1 MKHNLL
7 KSVIISVILLMGV
20 SNAWG
25 ITFSGGYVYF
35 DNTNTNWSGVFELVA
50 HQYKNK
56 DHIGCTTMNKISG
69 TNNLY
74 YVADPNG
81 TNWGDIWGWRVMC
94 NEAAWGSQDCS
105 ESNLKTYAT
114 HYTASDNNNGLT
126 SGYSYL
132 CYGASTNNNCTLTRT
147 SLGNSSTQYNSLNY
161 TQTIQQ
167 YLSTDNGSTFATSTA
182 SIATLKVTAN
192 KLDGRNTT
200 TSNSGTIASG
210 QSSATCSAARTATV
224 TYSVANI
231 KSGYTFIGWYDG
243 NTQKSTSTTYT
254 YQATGAKTITAR
266 FEKTYAVT
274 ISEGAN
280 GTVSPTGSQQV
291 GSTSVT
297 IKATA
302 NTGYKFKNWTITGG
316 VAIANANNATTTITA
331 TATGTV
337 KANFEEDLS
346 SNWKL
351 IGDNQTNSPFGDDYT
366 YSNGK
371 AMTKKSGHS
380 TESNVY
386 ITLDIKHLPASYY
399 GFKVATSNSD
409 NDKYGYG
416 TGEGYYITF
425 NRSASNSQKQVY
437 SGSQH
442 ELKFIPDALGEY
454 EFRVN
459 YPSNKY
465 VYVTFPTAYAVTFDK
480 GTGGSSV
487 TAKYSNTSFSSG
499 TKVQSGKTVTFTQS
513 ASAGYTFKEWNTKS
527 DGTGTTLSTNATY
540 THTVATTNTVYAIYT
555 PNKYTVK
562 FNANGGTGSMADQA
576 FIYGTSQNLTA
587 NAFTNIGYS
596 FNGWNTNAAGN
607 GTKHADQAS
616 VINLT
621 TTNNGTV
628 NLYAQWAEI
637 KHAITIKSNNNTF
650 GTVDKSSASVGQHTA
665 VSITA
670 TSKIGYV
677 FKNWTAT
684 DGITITNAN
693 AASTTIKATQTG
705 TVTANFEKAKTTTVY
720 LKPNAAWKQ
729 ASARFAVY
737 YWNNSQNSW
746 ASMTAIDCNNEYY
759 SAEIPSDCTGFQF
772 VRMNGA
778 NNTNSD
784 GNVWNRTSNLTVP
797 KDSKT
802 MLDMSKVY
810 LKPNGNW
817 KTGGARFAAYF
828 YVSSDGNKNTWVDM
842 TITNEDGVYY
852 CQYPSDQNY
861 DNVIFGRMNGSTTAN
876 NWDNRWDQT
885 NGMSLYSGENYFTID
900 EGQWGGNGNEGSGA
914 TGKWSYKFSEPT
926 YDVTLNSS
934 EFGNYGFT
942 LNGQTYTSP
951 ASESIVYQVP
961 IGATIQLF
969 ATPHNEAYND
979 NLMMNQG
986 GTQTEVSANNTSLTI
1001 DCNTILDDNY
1011 KTTGTHVVYLAVPNN
1026 GGDWVNNAAT
1036 EHYAYA
1042 FHSRT
1047 GSGQGAAIKMTE
1059 LATVY
1064 VEQVPHFCYRCEI
1077 PAGYNTIRFEKRTSG
1092 GVINIKTVDLNY
1104 QIPFNSVNCYRLNGK
1119 SGSLFTGVW
1128 ETLPAIADDY
1138 RILYVE
1144 QTVEYGEIIF
1154 DKSHPSDIVKL
1165 TSTGEEAI
1173 VSLHLYN
1180 KRAGGVNGTNNA
1192 AVILQRCTGYD
1203 VGGVAQWEEVEYHMV
1218 YNYLFSDA
1226 SAALLPGRRNT
1237 VELQVHD
1244 GLEVIKAVAD
1254 SEEHD
1259 YGSGV
1264 WNFTVKKTEGS
1275 ATLLL
1280 DEEHLKPYEG
1290 NYYIRT
1296 SNTEGG
1302 WINYSI
1308 PANYMTFSSYAKKHS
1323 DFSHYFCRWVN
1334 ISKDSPNVKFVV
1346 ANDYGT
1352 NISKELAGDEI
1363 IGQGTSNLPANAN
1376 VRWQWNMVTNEVK
1389 RAYIDGA
1396 TENNI
1401 TITKNTANPV
1411 KLDDAGNWIY
1421 RTDLANIAPGDK
1433 ITAITA
1439 NYNGKSQTL
1448 LENTY
1453 QTDGMPMLEGE
1464 GTGYSVRVR
1473 YDFKINETTVYLIPT
1488 NNSTDATTNIDVLI
1502 ERTNQE
1508 DAQQVSN
1515 AIKAADTENGYTV
1528 YAVMSFT
1535 QDHIEGSGTQSEKL
1549 YYWVSFPFDVRI
1561 SDVFGFGE
1569 YGVHWIM
1576 EYYDGAERA
1585 KNGAWIDSPTYWR
1598 YITDTTSVQGRA
1610 NTESLNCGILKA
1622 NQGYV
1627 LALALN
1633 IANMGIF
1640 TNTDKVSLYFP
1651 SMSPITTQIDGNII
1665 ETTVEL
1671 APYTCTI
1678 ERDNRDKHDSNWH
1691 IIGVPSFSDKQQT
1704 LTQDNL
1710 LYFYTRDQKNDT
1722 YTPTYAKDKEVTF
1735 KSLHSYMVQYA
1746 GTINWAAEWTLSQ
1759 PQGLAAKRNADEEKT
1774 HSLRLELSQNGT
1786 YNDQTL
1792 ITLQEEGATEAFD
1805 MNLDLSKMMNAGNN
1819 IYTLAGEELIQ
1830 VAGNSLPIA
1839 NTVIPVGVQ
1848 IATAGEYTF
1857 AMPDGTDGIVVELID
1872 YETNI
1877 RTNLMLDEY
1886 TVDLNAGTNEA
1897 RFALHVKPNKVTTSL
1912 EDGEITTTNGKVRK
1926 FLIDGVLYLQ
1936 KDGNIYDAQGKLIR

>member
-20 SNAWG
+20 SNVWALDANNAR
-25 ITFSGGYVYF
+25 IYF
-35 DNTNTNWSGVFELVA
+35 DNTNSKWTYVQLVGGHNTWSSGTALS
-50 HQYKNK
+50 
-56 DHIGCTTMNKISG
+56 KISN
-69 TNNLY
+69 TNNLWTTAWSWSSYTYFMFIDASGSWPGESKEAWNRKGDLNYSATITHNVGSNTYFY
-74 YVADPNG
+74 YPSSNDKNTGYTTSQQITDYAALNYDQTVQQHLSTNG
-81 TNWGDIWGWRVMC
+81 S
-94 NEAAWGSQDCS
+94 A
-105 ESNLKTYAT
+105 
-114 HYTASDNNNGLT
+114 YTA
-126 SGYSYL
+126 
-132 CYGASTNNNCTLTRT
+132 
-147 SLGNSSTQYNSLNY
+147 
-161 TQTIQQ
+161 
-167 YLSTDNGSTFATSTA
+167 STA
-182 SIATLKVTAN
+182 SIATVKVSSYKLTNATTAAADS
-192 KLDGRNTT
+192 K
-200 TSNSGTIASG
+200 TIASG
-210 QSSATCSAARTATV
+210 SSSATCSAARTATV
-224 TYSVANI
+224 TYSVTGVNT
-231 KSGYTFIGWYDG
+231 GYKFVGWYDG

-254 YQATGAKTITAR
+254 YQATEAKTITAR

-274 ISEGAN
+274 ISAGAN
-280 GTVSPTGSQQV
+280 GTVSPTSSQQV
-291 GSTSVT
+291 GSTNVT

-302 NTGYKFKNWTITGG
+302 NTGYKFKNWTKTGG
-316 VAIANANNATTTITA
+316 VVIANANNATTTITA

-351 IGDNQTNSPFGDDYT
+351 IGDNQTNSPFGDNYT
-366 YSNGK
+366 YSSGK

-416 TGEGYYITF
+416 TSEGYYITF

-437 SGSQH
+437 RGSQH

-465 VYVTFPTAYAVTFDK
+465 VYVTFPTAYAVTFGK

-555 PNKYTVK
+555 KKPDKTIYLEPTGHWNSDKAVFQAHVWQTGKTGVNLNMTGVGDPSYADSENKSLYKYYKVEVPAEYDNILFFRK
-562 FNANGGTGSMADQA
+562 DNFA
-576 FIYGTSQNLTA
+576 TA
-587 NAFTNIGYS
+587 NENAWNKTGDLTIPIDNNVLYTITYAGKGQAESYNPAATGTWKAANLVYTITLGYCD
-596 FNGWNTNAAGN
+596 F
-607 GTKHADQAS
+607 GTY
-616 VINLT
+616 
-621 TTNNGTV
+621 G
-628 NLYAQWAEI
+628 I
-637 KHAITIKSNNNTF
+637 KHNGQSYFSKPKDNVTIDVPAGAQIEILEGQPHSNAYT
-650 GTVDKSSASVGQHTA
+650 GDV
-665 VSITA
+665 
-670 TSKIGYV
+670 
-677 FKNWTAT
+677 
-684 DGITITNAN
+684 
-693 AASTTIKATQTG
+693 IKA
-705 TVTANFEKAKTTTVY
+705 
-720 LKPNAAWKQ
+720 
-729 ASARFAVY
+729 
-737 YWNNSQNSW
+737 
-746 ASMTAIDCNNEYY
+746 
-759 SAEIPSDCTGFQF
+759 
-772 VRMNGA
+772 
-778 NNTNSD
+778 
-784 GNVWNRTSNLTVP
+784 
-797 KDSKT
+797 
-802 MLDMSKVY
+802 
-810 LKPNGNW
+810 
-817 KTGGARFAAYF
+817 
-828 YVSSDGNKNTWVDM
+828 
-842 TITNEDGVYY
+842 
-852 CQYPSDQNY
+852 
-861 DNVIFGRMNGSTTAN
+861 
-876 NWDNRWDQT
+876 
-885 NGMSLYSGENYFTID
+885 
-900 EGQWGGNGNEGSGA
+900 
-914 TGKWSYKFSEPT
+914 EPT
-926 YDVTLNSS
+926 KEELTI
-934 EFGNYGFT
+934 
-942 LNGQTYTSP
+942 GQT
-951 ASESIVYQVP
+951 
-961 IGATIQLF
+961 
-969 ATPHNEAYND
+969 
-979 NLMMNQG
+979 
-986 GTQTEVSANNTSLTI
+986 LTI
-1001 DCNTILDDNY
+1001 NGDITLDDNF
-1011 KTTGTHVVYLAVPNN
+1011 KTKTSHVVYLGVPD
-1026 GGDWVNNAAT
+1026 GLTDWT
-1036 EHYAYA
+1036 
-1042 FHSRT
+1042 
-1047 GSGQGAAIKMTE
+1047 SGTYGNFLWSWNTMSSFSLIASTRNFKIDNTTYYE
-1059 LATVY
+1059 YT
-1064 VEQVPHFCYRCEI
+1064 I
-1077 PAGYNTIRFEKRTSG
+1077 PAGRHSLCFQRK
-1092 GVINIKTVDLNY
+1092 KAVDDNGTPQKESVYLPF
-1104 QIPFNSVNCYRLNGK
+1104 QIPLTNVNCFTLKNEKDDKNRYKGDWSVLPAQAGDYRL
-1119 SGSLFTGVW
+1119 
-1128 ETLPAIADDY
+1128 
-1138 RILYVE
+1138 LYVE

-1203 VGGVAQWEEVEYHMV
+1203 AGVAQWEEVEYHMV

-1302 WINYSI
+1302 WVNYSI

-1334 ISKDSPNVKFVV
+1334 VSNDSPNVKFVV

-1464 GTGYSVRVR
+1464 GTGYSMRVR

-1508 DAQQVSN
+1508 DAQQVSK

-1665 ETTVEL
+1665 ETTVTLDE
-1671 APYTCTI
+1671 YRCTI
-1678 ERDNRDKHDSNWH
+1678 PRDDRYIHDSNWH

-1710 LYFYTRDQKNDT
+1710 LYFYTRDQQNDRYIAT
-1722 YTPTYAKDKEVTF
+1722 STKGSSITF

-1746 GTINWAAEWTLSQ
+1746 GTINWAAAWTLSQ
-1759 PQGLAAKRNADEEKT
+1759 PQGLAAKRNARTEKT

-1792 ITLQEEGATEAFD
+1792 VTLQEEGATEAFD

-1830 VAGNSLPIA
+1830 VAGNALPIA

-1886 TVDLNAGTNEA
+1886 TVDLAAGTNEA
-1897 RFALHVKPNKVTTSL
+1897 RFALHVKPSKVTTSL

-1936 KDGNIYDAQGKLIR
+1936 KDGNIYDAQGRCVQ